1 MVADP
6 DHIDTTSY
14 RDEMLAQASPVL
26 NRQVFEDFIKQILSA
41 RAGSGDG
48 ANYATVSDTH
58 TNHRRRLSPP
68 RP

>member
-26 NRQVFEDFIKQILSA
+26 NRQVF
-41 RAGSGDG
+41 
-48 ANYATVSDTH
+48 
-58 TNHRRRLSPP
+58 
-68 RP
+68 